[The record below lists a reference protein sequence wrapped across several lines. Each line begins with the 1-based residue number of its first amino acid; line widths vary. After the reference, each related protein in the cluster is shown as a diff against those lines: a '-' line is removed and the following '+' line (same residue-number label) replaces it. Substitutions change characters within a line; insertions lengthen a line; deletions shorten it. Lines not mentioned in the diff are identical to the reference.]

1 MISKGLNA
9 MPALSKFLVLL
20 ALVLFARHANE
31 FTSLSSVAGDQ
42 VQVNHLTQLQQP
54 ISDPTN
60 EPSREPICEPTKQ
73 MELDAVHPNNLSHIN
88 NAVLSNHSNQQES
101 LADQPGIDEEIN
113 YPIAASDSS
122 QPTPINLDSSGL
134 RRSSRTEVLNRRG
147 LVYSDTT
154 LMDHDERLT
163 SPQTAHLRSASQ
175 RSFSSAH
182 VLFLLSAHL
191 VDCHVGFILMR

>member
-9 MPALSKFLVLL
+9 MPALLKFLVLL
-20 ALVLFARHANE
+20 ALFLLASLANS

-42 VQVNHLTQLQQP
+42 VRVNHLTQLQQP
-54 ISDPTN
+54 FSDPTN
-60 EPSREPICEPTKQ
+60 EPSHEPIREPTKR
-73 MELDAVHPNNLSHIN
+73 MDLDDVLPSNLLQIN

-101 LADQPGIDEEIN
+101 LADQPGIDGEIN

-122 QPTPINLDSSGL
+122 QPTPINLHSSGL
-134 RRSSRTEVLNRRG
+134 RCSSRTEVLNRRG

-154 LMDHDERLT
+154 LIDHDERLT

-175 RSFSSAH
+175 QSFSSAC
-182 VLFLLSAHL
+182 VLLST
-191 VDCHVGFILMR
+191 I